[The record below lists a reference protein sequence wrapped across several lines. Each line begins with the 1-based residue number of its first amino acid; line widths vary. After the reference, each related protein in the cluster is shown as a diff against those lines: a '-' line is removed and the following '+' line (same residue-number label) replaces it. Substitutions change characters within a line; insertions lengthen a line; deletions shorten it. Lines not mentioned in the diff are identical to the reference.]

1 MLTVRTEA
9 KSAIPALPTK
19 ATILLDMPARPVAT
33 SDPATMTATPT
44 TEGAGVAPIRDTSG
58 STTRMAHHHK
68 ADMRT
73 RT

>member
-9 KSAIPALPTK
+9 NSVTPALPIK
-19 ATILLDMPARPVAT
+19 ATIVLGNPALPVAS
-33 SDPATMTATPT
+33 SDPATMTATHT
-44 TEGAGVAPIRDTSG
+44 TEEAEEAPIPDTSG
-58 STTRMAHHHK
+58 STTRMAHRHK